1 MDADTPFE
9 HAHSTNL
16 ARVLGTRGFLG
27 FQIQYNAE
35 TTITLNQ
42 PVHDGISGM
51 AHKATAGQQPPKR
64 GSQASG
70 ARNAAPN
77 TAPKKNAGAKQ
88 GKAGPE
94 ARKKQ
99 SQNETPELI
108 PAVHGAEMYAA
119 LAVRE
124 KTFARFQG
132 KIILALLLLCIFSL
146 AWNSVQNWTRPEPKL
161 LAMTTDGR
169 IQPLP
174 LLDEPLDNRQTLV
187 DWTRRNIPDLYEFNY
202 ANYRGKLN
210 ENLTF
215 MQPRT
220 LQSFQKMLNDS
231 GILPRV
237 REDFLILRANIS
249 NEPLLVSEK
258 VYDGVRV
265 WLMEIP
271 MNLIYDSGEVQN
283 SRRQRVTQRIVF
295 RAWIARANPMEYDGG
310 LMLAKFAV
318 MPREG
323 E

>member
-1 MDADTPFE
+1 MAQKAKPGQKPSSMGTPVS
-9 HAHSTNL
+9 APRKG
-16 ARVLGTRGFLG
+16 APAKR
-27 FQIQYNAE
+27 
-35 TTITLNQ
+35 
-42 PVHDGISGM
+42 PP
-51 AHKATAGQQPPKR
+51 PPKK
-64 GSQASG
+64 GKPGASS
-70 ARNAAPN
+70 ASKP
-77 TAPKKNAGAKQ
+77 AKS
-88 GKAGPE
+88 E
-94 ARKKQ
+94 A
-99 SQNETPELI
+99 PELV

-124 KTFARFQG
+124 KTFSRFKG
-132 KIILALLLLCIFSL
+132 KVILGLLLLCIFSL

-187 DWTRRNIPDLYEFNY
+187 DWVRRNIPDLYEFNY

-210 ENLTF
+210 ENLSF

-220 LQSFQKMLNDS
+220 LQSFQRMLNES

-249 NEPLLVSEK
+249 NEPLLVGEQ
-258 VYDGVRV
+258 VYEGVRV

-283 SRRQRVTQRIVF
+283 NRRQRVTQRIVF

-318 MPREG
+318 MPRE
-323 E
+323 EE